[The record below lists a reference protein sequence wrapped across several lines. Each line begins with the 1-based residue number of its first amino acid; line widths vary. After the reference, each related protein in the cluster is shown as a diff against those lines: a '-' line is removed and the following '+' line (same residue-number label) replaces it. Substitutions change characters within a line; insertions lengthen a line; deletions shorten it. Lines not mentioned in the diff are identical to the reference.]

1 MIEDAGRL
9 LRRYRDRALPDW
21 RVQKI
26 LERELNRIV
35 SKHSALSPE
44 MDELRR
50 AAPDHLEG
58 FDIASDRV
66 LQRFGERR
74 FDLAWKEIQKAGQE
88 LDELRR
94 CATVAVEL
102 RQAGAALEGLE
113 ALLSPA
119 LASQATVRILLRL
132 RDLARA
138 LLDQGE
144 TRKAGFV
151 ILLLS
156 RQISFLLARRPGEP
170 KAGFERMLGDL
181 EARGGAAATQ
191 IRALWREGY
200 QDLAERLSDDLDVE
214 LSITDLARR
223 ASMGRALAGIENSL
237 AAVRRQAGEVH
248 AALTQWLESNS

>member
-1 MIEDAGRL
+1 MTEDAGRL

-26 LERELNRIV
+26 LEWELNRIV
-35 SKHSALSPE
+35 SEHSALRSE

-50 AAPDHLEG
+50 AAPSHLER
-58 FDIASDRV
+58 FDVASDRA

-74 FDLAWKEIQKAGQE
+74 FDPAWEEIQKAGQE

-102 RQAGAALEGLE
+102 RQSGSALEGLE
-113 ALLSPA
+113 ALLSPE
-119 LASQATVRILLRL
+119 LASLPTVRILHRL
-132 RDLARA
+132 RGLARE

-144 TRKAGFV
+144 TRKTGFV

-156 RQISFLLARRPGEP
+156 QQIDFLVTRRSGVP
-170 KAGFERMLGDL
+170 KADFERTLRDL
-181 EARGGAAATQ
+181 EARGGAVASQ
-191 IRALWREGY
+191 IRSLWREGY
-200 QDLAERLSDDLDVE
+200 YDLAERLSDDLDVE
-214 LSITDLARR
+214 LSMTDLARR
-223 ASMGRALAGIENSL
+223 TSTGRALAGIENSL

-248 AALTQWLESNS
+248 AALTQWLESHS

>member
-1 MIEDAGRL
+1 MTEDAGRL

-26 LERELNRIV
+26 LQRELNRIV
-35 SKHSALSPE
+35 SEHSALRPE

-50 AAPDHLEG
+50 AASSHLKS
-58 FDIASDRV
+58 FDIASDLA

-74 FDLAWKEIQKAGQE
+74 FDLAWKEIQKAGRE

-94 CATVAVEL
+94 CAAVAVEL
-102 RQAGAALEGLE
+102 RHAGDALEGLE
-113 ALLSPA
+113 ALLSPE
-119 LASQATVRILLRL
+119 LTSQPTVRILHRL
-132 RDLARA
+132 RELARS

-144 TRKAGFV
+144 MRKARFV

-156 RQISFLLARRPGEP
+156 SQTGFLLARRPGEP
-170 KAGFERMLGDL
+170 KAGFERRLGDL
-181 EARGGAAATQ
+181 EARGGTAADR
-191 IRALWREGY
+191 IRKLGWEGY
-200 QDLAERLSDDLDVE
+200 HDLAERLSEDLDVE
-214 LSITDLARR
+214 LSINDLSRR
-223 ASMGRALAGIENSL
+223 ASTGRALAGIENSL